1 MDNHLIIGLGGTG
14 GKIIRSLRKTIYQ
27 EYRNNKPEGVNIGYL
42 YMDTSDE
49 MMDPSDNT
57 WRVLGTSVQLEENSK
72 VFIQP
77 GDLGNILENINNY
90 PNIKDWIGATENW
103 KSYLKSLSGL
113 KIAGGQRRRLGRFI
127 LTSNIVEFTKKLIL
141 QVNALTDSSGQADVH
156 FHVCCGLGGGTG
168 AGTLID
174 VLAQIRRLFNTS
186 VVSKF
191 KITLYLFVPEEN
203 PKDDRAKPGFYH
215 SNGYAAL
222 SELNAYINSV
232 YMPIDISITSATSEP
247 RLKNIKDPVYGAYL
261 FSTINSNGNTVD
273 IDQELPQ
280 IAADFLFQKLI
291 SIRDIEWKNNVL
303 SKAEDNENFDAKPEK
318 SALSP
323 IEERSVR
330 FLAFGVKRIA
340 IPEEEIREFITYNY
354 ASQAAL
360 QLRFNN
366 WSDETGF
373 RNESVNQ
380 NFGELVADKRTHERW
395 RMTDEHFQLS
405 LPIIDD
411 TVTKRWKKIGDTWRF
426 IIPEYKTIS
435 KEKKD
440 TNWLDE
446 LKKLCDKQFVEQYRN
461 MGVQKFYEAKIKDR
475 KDLAREIVNKIEK
488 EIFEEWKN
496 GQKSLFDIRRLLEV
510 LIENLEKRLS
520 ERDDKLVSNQ
530 QNEERSLA
538 TIVENE
544 KTWSS
549 VGDWAEIFFKTK
561 TQLLD
566 AQSVAFEELYIYKT
580 QYEGLKFAKTS
591 MSETIEQLYGFKAQI
606 NTSNQT
612 IDSALKVFEKNIAER
627 CNDDEAKMKSEESYK
642 QQVVRFYDP
651 AKVRAITKRFVRDR
665 KEQASQ
671 TSNVRNALVSRLGD
685 QPNFTVFNERISTS
699 MLISE
704 LEKTC
709 DQNAKN
715 AEASLEGKDKLFNIG
730 IVSKLKE
737 RYDGNFEELGKYVRN
752 MINYSGYW
760 LTLDKNEINK
770 SGDGTHNAFDPKRT
784 FSVIIP
790 KSDDNREFVEE
801 LKNAFRAN
809 YGQGIT
815 FVESADKKNEIVI
828 ISLINGFPL
837 RYMSNLKYLK
847 SKYDDRIAR
856 EDS

>member
-380 NFGELVADKRTHERW
+380 YFGELVADKRTHERW

-520 ERDDKLVSNQ
+520 EIDDKLVSSQ

-544 KTWSS
+544 KHGLVLVIGQRYSLRQKHSCWMRNRLLLRNYT
-549 VGDWAEIFFKTK
+549 FTK
-561 TQLLD
+561 H
-566 AQSVAFEELYIYKT
+566 
-580 QYEGLKFAKTS
+580 
-591 MSETIEQLYGFKAQI
+591 
-606 NTSNQT
+606 NT
-612 IDSALKVFEKNIAER
+612 R
-627 CNDDEAKMKSEESYK
+627 
-642 QQVVRFYDP
+642 
-651 AKVRAITKRFVRDR
+651 
-665 KEQASQ
+665 
-671 TSNVRNALVSRLGD
+671 G
-685 QPNFTVFNERISTS
+685 
-699 MLISE
+699 
-704 LEKTC
+704 
-709 DQNAKN
+709 
-715 AEASLEGKDKLFNIG
+715 
-730 IVSKLKE
+730 
-737 RYDGNFEELGKYVRN
+737 
-752 MINYSGYW
+752 
-760 LTLDKNEINK
+760 
-770 SGDGTHNAFDPKRT
+770 
-784 FSVIIP
+784 
-790 KSDDNREFVEE
+790 
-801 LKNAFRAN
+801 
-809 YGQGIT
+809 
-815 FVESADKKNEIVI
+815 
-828 ISLINGFPL
+828 
-837 RYMSNLKYLK
+837 
-847 SKYDDRIAR
+847 
-856 EDS
+856 